1 MSFTLDIKNELT
13 ALTVRS
19 SCCRRM
25 LCEGILLCA
34 APTTDGAELTMTVC
48 NNEAVVF
55 VDRILHERFRKGGV
69 GMQWS
74 GRRVVWTL
82 PGSIDVTA
90 TYTPQITCEHCAS
103 AFLRGVFLICGT
115 VNSPGAAD
123 YHAELL
129 LCDAI
134 RARAVYA
141 VLDSLGCRP
150 RIVDRQRGV
159 GLYFKSSEK
168 IEALLVNIGAT
179 SSAFTLMN
187 SKIERTIRNDENR
200 ATNCV
205 AKNISK
211 TVEASRKYV
220 TAIRA
225 LEASELW
232 HKLTEDV
239 QITAK
244 LRVENP
250 DASLSELAALHNP
263 PITKSG
269 LNHRLAKILE
279 VYQNYIDK

>member
-34 APTTDGAELTMTVC
+34 APTKYGAELTMTVC
-48 NNEAVVF
+48 NNEAVAF
-55 VDRILHERFRKGGV
+55 VDRIMHERFRKGGV

-82 PGSIDVTA
+82 PGSIDVNA
-90 TYTPQITCEHCAS
+90 TYTPKITCEHCAS

-115 VNSPGAAD
+115 VNSPSAAD

-129 LCDAI
+129 MCDAI

-232 HKLTEDV
+232 HTLTEDV